1 MTTKEASELFRISQ
15 KDIAKYCKQGLV
27 YQAYKP
33 DGKHWDIPDDTKLI
47 LNKKSI
53 ISILSEILKLKNN
66 KESPISYK
74 DIDTLEKTIL
84 CLDYL
89 YLLGYISE
97 YDKNEKVKK
106 DLLYSAILSD
116 DGISLVFSNN
126 KNSRGNRFCLV
137 NNLNILSLNAGI
149 NL

>member
-27 YQAYKP
+27 YQAYKK
-33 DGKHWDIPDDTKLI
+33 DGKHWEIPDDTKLI
-47 LNKKSI
+47 LSKKSI
-53 ISILSEILKLKNN
+53 ISILSVILKLKNK

-74 DIDTLEKTIL
+74 DIDTLEKITL
-84 CLDYL
+84 CLDHL
-89 YLLGYISE
+89 YLLGYISK
-97 YDKNEKVKK
+97 YDKNEKIINN
-106 DLLYSAILSD
+106 LLYSAILSD

-126 KNSRGNRFCLV
+126 KNSRENRFCLAE
-137 NNLNILSLNAGI
+137 NLNILTLNAGI